1 MKKKIISIIIIIL
14 SFVLMYSSITTNE
27 LTIKNAQERVVNEKF
42 EPKEEIV
49 EEETMGEGE
58 EATATEEIDESN
70 SFNSKELATL
80 IISSV
85 VFAISFISVIYST
98 MVIFNGIQNIS
109 SLKVAISYTILVI
122 IFAEVIIISTIIK
135 TDQSFLNGKYFEIEA
150 LKREQALYVI
160 NKPTEEKNK
169 SLQSTESNETVLKIT
184 DEATYTADNLDLT
197 KISGKITDNEDN
209 LKNGV
214 NNVLLATNASQATI
228 TNSTITS
235 KNISSSAIYATELN
249 TTLNL
254 YNIEIKTH
262 NDKSKALIA
271 MNKSEINIKNSNIE
285 TIGEESEL
293 FYSSGTINAENITAN
308 TSSSIAKIL
317 NTNNLLIKKSTINSK
332 LNKKQNGLFNITSE
346 ETTSTYETASLTI
359 EESDITLDEKSFEYK
374 ETPLFFVNNTDSQIN
389 LTNNNIKYSN
399 NILLK
404 IISSENSGLKNT
416 VFTSSDNTLR
426 GNIFVDK
433 YSKARINFNNTIY
446 TGSINHTNESNNV
459 TVTIDKTSYWNLTGH
474 SYIDTI
480 TFQNQ
485 NNIRRYINSNG
496 YNIYCNAENNSWL
509 GNRTITLP
517 GGGKLIPINRAS

>member
-1 MKKKIISIIIIIL
+1 MKKKVISIIIIFL
-14 SFVLMYSSITTNE
+14 SFILMYSSITTNE
-27 LTIKNAQERVVNEKF
+27 LTIKNSQERVVNEKF
-42 EPKEEIV
+42 APKEEIV
-49 EEETMGEGE
+49 EEDPTGEGE
-58 EATATEEIDESN
+58 EAAATAEIDESN
-70 SFNSKELATL
+70 SFNSRELATI

-85 VFAISFISVIYST
+85 VFAISFITIIYGT
-98 MVIFNGIQNIS
+98 MVIFNGIKNIS

-122 IFAEVIIISTIIK
+122 IFAEAIIISTIIK

-169 SLQSTESNETVLKIT
+169 SLQSTEANETVLKIT
-184 DEATYTADNLDLT
+184 DEATYTADHLDLT
-197 KISGKITDNEDN
+197 KISGETDNEDN

-249 TTLNL
+249 TILNL
-254 YNIEIKTH
+254 DNIQLKTH

-285 TIGEESEL
+285 TIGKESEL

-317 NTNNLLIKKSTINSK
+317 NTNNLLIKKSTINSN
-332 LNKKQNGLFNITSE
+332 LNTKQDGLFNIISE

-389 LTNNNIKYSN
+389 LTKNNIKYSN

-404 IISSENSGLKNT
+404 VISSENSGLKNT

-426 GNIFVDK
+426 GNILVDK

-509 GNRTITLP
+509 GNRIIILP
-517 GGGKLIPINRAS
+517 GGGKLIPINQAS